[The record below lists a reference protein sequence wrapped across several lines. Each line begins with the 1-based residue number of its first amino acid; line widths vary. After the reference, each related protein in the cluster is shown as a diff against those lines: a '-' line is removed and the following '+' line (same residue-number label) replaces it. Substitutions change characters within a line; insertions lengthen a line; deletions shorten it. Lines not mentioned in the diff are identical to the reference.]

1 MLEEMGFCSGVE
13 NYSRHLTGRKPG
25 EPPPTLLDYFA
36 DDYLTIID
44 ESHQTIPQVGAMY
57 AGDRSRKTTLVEHGF
72 RLPSALDNRPL
83 KFEEWEERCKQTIF
97 LSATPGNY
105 ELAKTQGVVVQQ
117 IIRPTGLLDP
127 EIFVRPIGN
136 QVDDLLA
143 EIRVRTA
150 KGERILVTTLTKRM
164 SEDLTEYYSDLGIRV
179 RYLHSDV
186 ETLER
191 VELLRGLRRG
201 EYDVLVGINLLREG
215 LDLPEVSLV
224 CIMDADKEGF
234 LRNERSLIQT
244 IGRAARNV
252 EGMVIMYADRVT
264 KSMQACIEETQ
275 RRRIA
280 QATYNEEHGIVP
292 RSTHAPINALEAD
305 AKPELAPKKQKPADA
320 PIGMG
325 PLSDADLL
333 PEELNGRIAEL
344 KAQMSEMAKALR
356 YEEAAKLRDR
366 VRVLE
371 ARKLEFI

>member
-1 MLEEMGFCSGVE
+1 MSSFFLRTPSASLISFVLGSSGV
-13 NYSRHLTGRKPG
+13 
-25 EPPPTLLDYFA
+25 F
-36 DDYLTIID
+36 
-44 ESHQTIPQVGAMY
+44 
-57 AGDRSRKTTLVEHGF
+57 
-72 RLPSALDNRPL
+72 
-83 KFEEWEERCKQTIF
+83 
-97 LSATPGNY
+97 
-105 ELAKTQGVVVQQ
+105 
-117 IIRPTGLLDP
+117 
-127 EIFVRPIGN
+127 
-136 QVDDLLA
+136 
-143 EIRVRTA
+143 
-150 KGERILVTTLTKRM
+150 
-164 SEDLTEYYSDLGIRV
+164 
-179 RYLHSDV
+179 
-186 ETLER
+186 
-191 VELLRGLRRG
+191 
-201 EYDVLVGINLLREG
+201 DVLVGINLLREG

-224 CIMDADKEGF
+224 AILDADKEGF
-234 LRNERSLIQT
+234 LRETKSLIQT
-244 IGRAARNV
+244 CGRAARNLH
-252 EGMVIMYADRVT
+252 GMVIMYADRVT

>member
-1 MLEEMGFCSGVE
+1 VGAA
-13 NYSRHLTGRKPG
+13 RQ
-25 EPPPTLLDYFA
+25 A
-36 DDYLTIID
+36 DD
-44 ESHQTIPQVGAMY
+44 
-57 AGDRSRKTTLVEHGF
+57 
-72 RLPSALDNRPL
+72 LP
-83 KFEEWEERCKQTIF
+83 
-97 LSATPGNY
+97 SATPGNY
-105 ELAKTQGVVVQQ
+105 ELGKTQGVVVQQ

-127 EIFVRPIGN
+127 EIFVRPSGN

-143 EIRVRTA
+143 EIRLRTA
-150 KGERILVTTLTKRM
+150 QGERVLVTTLTKRM

-224 CIMDADKEGF
+224 AILDADKEGF
-234 LRNERSLIQT
+234 LREAKSLIQT
-244 IGRAARNV
+244 CGRAARNLH
-252 EGMVIMYADRVT
+252 GKVIMYADRVT
-264 KSMQACIEETQ
+264 NSMKACIEETD

-292 RSTHAPINALEAD
+292 RSTHAPMNSLEAD
-305 AKPELAPKKQKPADA
+305 TKPDPSTTRKQKPSDL
-320 PIGMG
+320 PIGLG
-325 PLSDADLL
+325 PLADADLL
-333 PEELNGRIAEL
+333 PEELSARIAEL
-344 KAQMSEMAKALR
+344 RAQMTEMAKALR

-366 VRVLE
+366 IRVLE